1 MEVVPQGGIAGSSSA
16 DGEAAA
22 DGGSSIM
29 DTDSGSRLRFLS
41 PRAPTTLVDGAHVR
55 VVHHNATK
63 LLADAGVRGC
73 VVATSACD
81 KLAGVKGVVRE
92 QLDGG
97 KVLVELVMTKYD
109 ARPVYERLQPGVRA
123 NLKGRTVLILQVE
136 EIRSQFAPAPPEVLA
151 RLGFKPP
158 SRPSTGRTIAE
169 KCYVV
174 KQLDIEGDAYGE
186 PINAFFGDLDDLHI
200 VAPSAHFLHQDDLDL
215 ELTSEVKRIFEAH
228 TPGGPLP
235 NTAELYTWCIPV
247 AITDEEANLSG
258 AICSFDRAFGGEEH
272 QGCAEKVLSALQQID
287 GVDQVMLEEW
297 SQHAVV
303 RPVGEDLF
311 LLLAAKMRTMATLQQ
326 LLLSGDSLKQQ
337 ASAAA
342 HTAPR
347 PSSPPRPSSSL

>member
-1 MEVVPQGGIAGSSSA
+1 M
-16 DGEAAA
+16 
-22 DGGSSIM
+22 
-29 DTDSGSRLRFLS
+29 
-41 PRAPTTLVDGAHVR
+41 
-55 VVHHNATK
+55 
-63 LLADAGVRGC
+63 
-73 VVATSACD
+73 
-81 KLAGVKGVVRE
+81 RE

-174 KQLDIEGDAYGE
+174 KQLDIEGEAYGE

-235 NTAELYTWCIPV
+235 NTAELYEWYLPV
-247 AITDEEANLSG
+247 AITVAEANLSG
-258 AICSFDRAFGGEEH
+258 AICSFDRGFGGEEQH
-272 QGCAEKVLSALQQID
+272 RACAVQVQLALQEID
-287 GVDQVMLEEW
+287 GVDTDMLREW
-297 SQHAVV
+297 SRHALV
-303 RPVGEDLF
+303 RPVGEDVF

-347 PSSPPRPSSSL
+347 PSSPSPLLLPL